1 MIMKVSSGR
10 VRKNN
15 VYGTHVFLPFPLGFP
30 LPNSLR
36 KFPTYPIPTNFSQV
50 LTRGL
55 KHKPNRLLLSSLR
68 SRLNLCHLFDVCRV
82 VNS

>member
-1 MIMKVSSGR
+1 MMMKVPCPCGR
-10 VRKNN
+10 VGKGHSR
-15 VYGTHVFLPFPLGFP
+15 FPSFFPGFSSP
-30 LPNSLR
+30 QKSA

-55 KHKPNRLLLSSLR
+55 KHKPNSLLLSSLR

-82 VNS
+82 VKS